1 VAESRAKASAR
12 AGRSPLNEEKYA
24 QIVDVAARLFAEKGF
39 NGTSLQDISVEVGVL
54 KGSLYHYI
62 TSKEDLLAEVVRIG
76 QLGLIENLALCSNFA
91 GRPLEQL
98 VAFAYGHFVLNSTPE
113 RLVRGVVYVRD
124 GDKLSPAKRR
134 SMIAGR
140 DRYEHFLR
148 GILKEGQ
155 AAGVIDPDVDA
166 RISSLM
172 ILGVLNSYMRWY
184 KPTGALS
191 RHDLGK
197 EFGAFTL
204 AAVREHLTHGRG
216 HRHEI
221 VGPVTEECR
230 QILEEGDSTRPA
242 KAKVGTS
249 AKSA

>member
-1 VAESRAKASAR
+1 M
-12 AGRSPLNEEKYA
+12 
-24 QIVDVAARLFAEKGF
+24 QIVEVAARLFAANGF

-62 TSKEDLLAEVVRIG
+62 TSKEDLLAEIVRIG
-76 QLGLIENLALCSNFA
+76 QLGLTENLALCSNFA

-98 VAFAYGHFVLNSTPE
+98 VAFAYGHFVLNATPE

-124 GDKLSPAKRR
+124 GDKLSSAKRR
-134 SMIAGR
+134 SMISGR

-155 AAGVIDPDVDA
+155 DAGVIDPDVDA

-184 KPTGALS
+184 RPTGELS

-221 VGPVTEECR
+221 VGPVAEECR
-230 QILEEGDSTRPA
+230 QILQEGEGARA
-242 KAKVGTS
+242 AKVGAAATKAAA